1 MFNSATQILGL
12 IVAGAAGLVILLF
25 LLRHPEITLA
35 LFLFSYVVEGGELVP
50 GPLDLT
56 AIFLLISLAGFL
68 LPAVKGKPIRFSL
81 KPSDLWLF
89 MFLMVLF
96 GGSYLVPHP
105 QEGVTKAAL
114 FTVAVFLPYVMARL
128 FFKTYEQIRVFLI
141 TILSL
146 AVGIA
151 VLLIT
156 MSMSPFYRGGR
167 LQFLE
172 ANPIP
177 TGTLLAVGLVIAAIG
192 LISGS
197 LKFGKSKAF
206 HIAAILLCLYGIF
219 LSGVRGPLIS
229 AIVGLAFYFLIV
241 VTHRPWVLAVVSV
254 VTILLLVTFNYWYP
268 HVPNIGGY
276 SVHAITQG
284 LSIQERLER
293 YRVAAELFAENPLMG
308 VGTDGYAQL
317 TGLGYPH
324 NIFLEVGSENGL
336 IGLLVFV
343 CFLGSITWYGLRW
356 LIGST
361 SLEPQPRAIGL
372 TVLVVALTLLVE
384 KQFSYGLTMHKD
396 LFVFLGLVVN
406 LPLIARTA
414 PHPKRSTTQ

>member
-1 MFNSATQILGL
+1 MVNLAVQILASVG
-12 IVAGAAGLVILLF
+12 AGAAGLGILYLLF
-25 LLRHPEITLA
+25 RRPEIAFA
-35 LFLFSYVVEGGELVP
+35 LFLFSYVIEGGQLIP

-105 QEGVTKAAL
+105 QGGVTKAAL

-156 MSMSPFYRGGR
+156 ISMSPFYRGGR

-197 LKFGKSKAF
+197 LKSGKSKAF
-206 HIAAILLCLYGIF
+206 HIAAIPLCLYGIF
-219 LSGVRGPLIS
+219 LSGVRGPLIA
-229 AIVGLAFYFLIV
+229 AIIGLASYFFTLLV
-241 VTHRPWVLAVVSV
+241 QRPRVLAVVG
-254 VTILLLVTFNYWYP
+254 TGAILLLMTFNIWYP
-268 HVPNIGGY
+268 HIVETVPNIGGY
-276 SVHAITQG
+276 SLQAITQG
-284 LSIQERLER
+284 LSTQQRLQR
-293 YRVAAELFAENPLMG
+293 YQAAVEVFTQNPLLG
-308 VGTDGYAQL
+308 AGTDGFAQL

-324 NIFLEVGSENGL
+324 NILLEIVSENGL
-336 IGLLVFV
+336 IGLIVFV
-343 CFLGSITWYGLRW
+343 CFLASVVWSGIRYLAMPSARFN
-356 LIGST
+356 
-361 SLEPQPRAIGL
+361 PQRRSIGL
-372 TVLVVALTLLVE
+372 TVLVVALTLQRGVQHNE
-384 KQFSYGLTMHKD
+384 KCKSDHCNQHYFAIS
-396 LFVFLGLVVN
+396 
-406 LPLIARTA
+406 
-414 PHPKRSTTQ
+414 RSAI